1 MHSIISIDNGFD
13 IIKIENNSTEIL
25 MFESEVDDSF
35 IQIHFCLKGNGQL
48 QYGPHYRRDVR
59 FQKSLLLYNP
69 NQNLPINLSL
79 EVNGKYLI
87 LLVQINLFHSFFS
100 KLSEIIHFLN
110 IKNRGKK
117 YYLDKDLSPSEILVL
132 NQIFDN
138 QKHNGMQDLY
148 LRAKVYEAL
157 SFYFEEGKKDSQ
169 SCPFLNDE
177 ANVEKIKMAKQIVIN
192 NMSEPPSLK
201 EISTEI
207 GLSVSKLKEGFKHI
221 YGESVFNFLFDYKME
236 FARKQLLSRK
246 FNVSEVSQQVGYS
259 TSSHFI
265 AAFRKKYG
273 TTPKQYIISES

>member
-1 MHSIISIDNGFD
+1 MQSVISIDDGFD
-13 IIKIENNSTEIL
+13 IIKIENDSTGIL
-25 MFESEVDDSF
+25 KFESEVDNSF
-35 IQIHFCLKGNGQL
+35 IQIHFCLNGNAQL
-48 QYGPHYRRDVR
+48 QYGPYYSKDVR
-59 FQKSLLLYNP
+59 FQKSLLMYNP
-69 NQNLPINLSL
+69 KQNLPINLSL
-79 EVNGKYLI
+79 DINGRYLI
-87 LLVQINLFHSFFS
+87 LIVRITLFHSFFS

-110 IKNRGKK
+110 IENRGKK

-132 NQIFDN
+132 NQIFDY
-138 QKHNGMQDLY
+138 QKHNGMQELY
-148 LRAKVYEAL
+148 IKAKVYETL
-157 SFYFEEGKKDSQ
+157 SLYFDRSKEERQ
-169 SCPFLNDE
+169 NCPFLDDE

-192 NMSEPPSLK
+192 KMTEPPSLK